1 MCKGPVIVYWGVRGE
16 GRGAGKF
23 WGDYMVFRGDRR
35 RISSRQQ
42 SQGGDYRKLTANSR
56 PVGDGGGGGRRNITE
71 PFPSRPGQHSAVNG
85 FVLFIAQKCLLKTI
99 FLSKTTLTKKK
110 KLTYQTF

>member
-1 MCKGPVIVYWGVRGE
+1 MCKGPVIVYRGVRGE

-42 SQGGDYRKLTANSR
+42 SEGRGLQKVDRQFTASGGR
-56 PVGDGGGGGRRNITE
+56 GGGGVVEILQSLFPPVPVNI
-71 PFPSRPGQHSAVNG
+71 Q
-85 FVLFIAQKCLLKTI
+85 Q
-99 FLSKTTLTKKK
+99 
-110 KLTYQTF
+110 

>member
-1 MCKGPVIVYWGVRGE
+1 MCKGPVIVYQGVRGE

-42 SQGGDYRKLTANSR
+42 SIREGT
-56 PVGDGGGGGRRNITE
+56 TE
-71 PFPSRPGQHSAVNG
+71 S
-85 FVLFIAQKCLLKTI
+85 
-99 FLSKTTLTKKK
+99 
-110 KLTYQTF
+110 